1 VQAARLTAH
10 AELVTALG
18 GGVGAGTD
26 VPSEDKQQAPKTPAT
41 LAIFDKPGH
50 AE

>member
-1 VQAARLTAH
+1 L
-10 AELVTALG
+10 
-18 GGVGAGTD
+18 GAGND
-26 VPSEDKQQAPKTPAT
+26 VPDEEKQQAPKTPAT